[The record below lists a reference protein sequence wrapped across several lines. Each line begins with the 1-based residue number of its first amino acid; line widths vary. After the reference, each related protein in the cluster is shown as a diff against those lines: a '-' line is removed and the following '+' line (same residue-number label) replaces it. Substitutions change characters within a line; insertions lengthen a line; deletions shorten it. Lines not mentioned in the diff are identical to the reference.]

1 LLSCNSELKNKTKP
15 EAGGTLVITSEL
27 GTPTTPE
34 ILKKSCKFTI
44 ILSITIVGKLKDSED
59 IAFSMSCGFEG
70 SFHVI
75 DCEKNGVPVKDNIK
89 VWTLAASILQPLVS
103 QFASDMA
110 LKMGLKYINVPP
122 NIPGLYLPVQRP
134 KKTPLLKEK
143 NKKTKQS

>member
-1 LLSCNSELKNKTKP
+1 
-15 EAGGTLVITSEL
+15 
-27 GTPTTPE
+27 
-34 ILKKSCKFTI
+34 
-44 ILSITIVGKLKDSED
+44 
-59 IAFSMSCGFEG
+59 
-70 SFHVI
+70 VI

-103 QFASDMA
+103 QFASDLA

-122 NIPGLYLPVQRP
+122 NISGLYLPAQRS